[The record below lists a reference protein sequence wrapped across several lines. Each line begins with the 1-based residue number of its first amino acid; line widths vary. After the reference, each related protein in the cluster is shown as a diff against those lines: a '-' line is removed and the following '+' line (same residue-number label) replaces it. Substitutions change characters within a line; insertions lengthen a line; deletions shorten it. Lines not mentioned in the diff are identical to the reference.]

1 MKNLGYYNG
10 TIGLI
15 EEMKIPMTD
24 RVCFFGDG
32 VYDATYARNHK
43 IFAIEDHLD
52 RFYNSAGF
60 LKIEIPMEREELK
73 ATLEEMVNK
82 VDDGEQF
89 VYWQV
94 TRGNKGLRN
103 HAFLEG
109 KASLWITI
117 EPRKIVDIHK
127 KVKLITMEDIRF
139 LICNIKTLNL
149 IPSVMAAEATKEAG
163 CDECIFH
170 RNGRVT
176 ECAHSNVSII
186 KDGKFITAPTDRLI
200 LPGISRKHI
209 LQFCREFD
217 IPVLEQ
223 PYTIDDL
230 MNADEVVVTSS
241 GQLCLQAI
249 EVDGKPVGGKAPE
262 ILEKLQNAYLEKF
275 IRETD

>member
-52 RFYNSAGF
+52 RFYNSARF

-103 HAFLEG
+103 M
-109 KASLWITI
+109 
-117 EPRKIVDIHK
+117 D
-127 KVKLITMEDIRF
+127 
-139 LICNIKTLNL
+139 NN
-149 IPSVMAAEATKEAG
+149 
-163 CDECIFH
+163 
-170 RNGRVT
+170 
-176 ECAHSNVSII
+176 
-186 KDGKFITAPTDRLI
+186 
-200 LPGISRKHI
+200 
-209 LQFCREFD
+209 
-217 IPVLEQ
+217 
-223 PYTIDDL
+223 
-230 MNADEVVVTSS
+230 
-241 GQLCLQAI
+241 
-249 EVDGKPVGGKAPE
+249 
-262 ILEKLQNAYLEKF
+262 
-275 IRETD
+275 